1 MGDLLSVVIPVFLVV
16 GAGYLAVW
24 RGLFS
29 DSAVDGLMVFTQKF
43 AIPCL
48 LFSAIATLD
57 LGAEFDIRLLISFY
71 TGSATCFFAGLFGA
85 RLFFGRPWTD
95 CVAIGFSALFANTV
109 LLGLPITERA
119 YGVDA
124 LTSNFAIIAI
134 HAPFC
139 YLLGITTMEIVRA
152 DGSGAWP
159 LAKQVSRAIF
169 SNALM
174 IGITLG
180 FIVNLTALPIPVVVE
195 EAIALMVRA
204 ALPAALFGLGG
215 VLYRYKPEGDMMV
228 IAYVCLLSLIVHPVI
243 AYTLGRGVMDL
254 SDAQLR
260 SLVLTAA
267 MAPGVNSYVFADMY
281 GAARRVAAS
290 SVLIGTALTVIT
302 ASIWLAVLP

>member
-1 MGDLLSVVIPVFLVV
+1 MAAILSIVLPVFLVV

-29 DSAVDGLMVFTQKF
+29 DSAVDGLMSFAQKF

-48 LFSAIATLD
+48 LFTAIANLD
-57 LGAEFDIRLLISFY
+57 LGADFNLGLLISYY

-85 RLFFGRPWTD
+85 RLIFGRPWTD
-95 CVAIGFSALFANTV
+95 SVAIGFSALFANTV

-119 YGVDA
+119 YGLEA
-124 LTSNFAIIAI
+124 LGPNFGIIAI

-139 YLLGITTMEIVRA
+139 YLLGITAMEIVRA
-152 DGSGAWP
+152 EGGGAWP
-159 LAKQVSRAIF
+159 LAKQVTRAMF
-169 SNALM
+169 SNSLM

-180 FIVNLTALPIPVVVE
+180 FIVNLTGLPLPVVLD

-228 IAYVCLLSLIVHPVI
+228 IAFICALSLIVHPAI

-254 SDAQLR
+254 SDAQIR

-267 MAPGVNSYVFADMY
+267 MAPGVNSYLFANMY

-290 SVLIGTALTVIT
+290 SVLIGTALTVVT
-302 ASIWLAVLP
+302 ASMAILLLP

>member
-1 MGDLLSVVIPVFLVV
+1 MLDLLSVVIPVFLVV

-48 LFSAIATLD
+48 LFSAIATLN
-57 LGAEFDIRLLISFY
+57 LGADFDIRLLISFY
-71 TGSATCFFAGLFGA
+71 TGSATCFFAGMFGA
-85 RLFFGRPWTD
+85 RYFFGRPWTD

-139 YLLGITTMEIVRA
+139 YLLGITAMEIVRA
-152 DGSGAWP
+152 EGGGAWA
-159 LAKQVSRAIF
+159 LGKQVTRAVF

-180 FIVNLTALPIPVVVE
+180 FFVNLTGLPLPGVLND
-195 EAIALMVRA
+195 AIALMVRA

-215 VLYRYKPEGDMMV
+215 VLYRYRPEGDMMV
-228 IAYVCLLSLIVHPVI
+228 IAYVCLLSLILHPVI

-254 SDAQLR
+254 SDAQIR
-260 SLVLTAA
+260 SMVLTAA
-267 MAPGVNSYVFADMY
+267 MAPGVNTYIFADMY
-281 GAARRVAAS
+281 GSARRVAAS